1 MYKVVWSVGALF
13 LVVPGACAASSS
25 DSNNLTYDI
34 MRASAMMHDATLVP
48 EGCALG
54 IEGNSSTSSEMS
66 SINSNGSFVYG
77 AATEGTQA
85 MALEHLFKDDPSQ
98 ALCMWMQMPNQ
109 KVAAVVEA
117 DFYATFMPYVA
128 QLIKRPSK
136 DQEERHTFE
145 QNKTLLRLA
154 WLSSLGRC
162 CEAVKIDRKEF
173 NGSTVAF
180 AHLVG
185 TTVGRFIFSYQQFGH
200 VAQWIKNDST
210 LADKYYVPLASRID
224 HVPIPCAEK
233 YLMHCV
239 CNNITP
245 WDEAGGKQFSEL
257 VQALAERY
265 LQEMDKRYAIKG
277 LLAIDAQGW
286 RGRLQEQAPESVDTE
301 NKKCCSIL

>member
-13 LVVPGACAASSS
+13 LMVPVACAASSS

-34 MRASAMMHDATLVP
+34 MHASAMIHDAMLVP

-77 AATEGTQA
+77 AALEGTQA
-85 MALEHLFKDDPSQ
+85 MALEHLFKDGPSH
-98 ALCMWMQMPNQ
+98 ALCMWMQVPNQ

-117 DFYATFMPYVA
+117 DFHELFIPYVA
-128 QLIKRPSK
+128 QFIKRPCK
-136 DQEERHTFE
+136 EQEIGYTFE

-162 CEAVKIDRKEF
+162 CEAVKVDRKAF

-185 TTVGRFIFSYQQFGH
+185 STIGRFIFSYQQFGH
-200 VAQWIKNDST
+200 VAQWIRNDST
-210 LADKYYVPLASRID
+210 LSDKYYAPLASRID
-224 HVPIPCAEK
+224 HVPIPNTK
-233 YLMHCV
+233 TYLMHCV

-245 WDEAGGKQFSEL
+245 WDEAGGKQFDEL
-257 VQALAERY
+257 MQALAERY
-265 LQEMDKRYAIKG
+265 LQETDKRYAIKG
-277 LLAIDAQGW
+277 LLAIDAQSW
-286 RGRLQEQAPESVDTE
+286 RARVGEQEIERRAG
-301 NKKCCSIL
+301 NGKRCCVIL